1 MLRKK
6 LYTQILSI
14 FFALLIFT
22 TACGRIGRPNE
33 SRPDEGGTPGLSAES
48 VTLSAS
54 VPVTEADAA
63 AFPKT
68 CKPAFFSFSGGTGK
82 VTITCPEV
90 TINSQTSNQISNQI
104 SSQTSTQINGQ
115 ISDGEKDKNRDKI
128 AEAVLVFSSPHY
140 EWVKSDGIEYLPD
153 NTEESNRETS
163 IFTIPVLLDEEMKIS
178 ALTTAMSEPH
188 EIEYTIFISLN
199 EETQDS
205 PNTDAL
211 ENIDTSEK
219 TDAPEKA
226 DAPEGTDTS
235 EKTGA
240 LEKSETS
247 ILPDSEDEEIYEREK
262 PESHTAPEIP
272 GLAFVSEKELA
283 YAEAF
288 AVYNYRAAE
297 SGIAQDA
304 VSNNTPGGVTI
315 DSAGDTSGNITT
327 DAASDSSTDGLFR
340 LIDVYGNGG
349 ARYLLVPEGAEIPK
363 ELQKAL
369 QQEQQKTPQKEKQ
382 KTLQN
387 EQKKTLQQEQQKT
400 PQQEQQKAL
409 QQDQQETLRGEK
421 DSPANIN
428 INTNTDSSAI
438 TGKIT
443 VLQAP
448 LDNLYVAATSS
459 MALFDAAGAIS
470 QVKLTGT
477 DAKGWYIDAPRQALE
492 NGSMVYAGKYSAPD
506 YELLTVSGCDLAV
519 ESMMIL
525 HTPEVKE
532 KLEELGIP
540 VFIDTSSSETHPMGR
555 TEWVRLYG
563 ILTGHE
569 KEADE
574 FFEKQIEIFAESDSY
589 TDTGK
594 TTAFFSITSNGNV
607 IVRAADDYIPKMIS
621 LAGGHYIFTDL
632 TKGTG
637 NSASVRLSM
646 EDFYNTAKDADYLI
660 YNATIEKPVGSI
672 RELCSKFAL
681 LSEFKAVQEGHVWQ
695 VRSSLYQSPDI
706 AARMITDLRRM
717 LTEQNGTEMAFL
729 EPVSD

>member
-1 MLRKK
+1 M
-6 LYTQILSI
+6 
-14 FFALLIFT
+14 
-22 TACGRIGRPNE
+22 
-33 SRPDEGGTPGLSAES
+33 
-48 VTLSAS
+48 
-54 VPVTEADAA
+54 
-63 AFPKT
+63 
-68 CKPAFFSFSGGTGK
+68 
-82 VTITCPEV
+82 
-90 TINSQTSNQISNQI
+90 
-104 SSQTSTQINGQ
+104 
-115 ISDGEKDKNRDKI
+115 
-128 AEAVLVFSSPHY
+128 
-140 EWVKSDGIEYLPD
+140 
-153 NTEESNRETS
+153 
-163 IFTIPVLLDEEMKIS
+163 
-178 ALTTAMSEPH
+178 
-188 EIEYTIFISLN
+188 
-199 EETQDS
+199 
-205 PNTDAL
+205 
-211 ENIDTSEK
+211 
-219 TDAPEKA
+219 
-226 DAPEGTDTS
+226 
-235 EKTGA
+235 
-240 LEKSETS
+240 
-247 ILPDSEDEEIYEREK
+247 
-262 PESHTAPEIP
+262 
-272 GLAFVSEKELA
+272 
-283 YAEAF
+283 
-288 AVYNYRAAE
+288 
-297 SGIAQDA
+297 
-304 VSNNTPGGVTI
+304 
-315 DSAGDTSGNITT
+315 
-327 DAASDSSTDGLFR
+327 
-340 LIDVYGNGG
+340 YGNGG

-369 QQEQQKTPQKEKQ
+369 QQEQQKTPQKEQQ

-409 QQDQQETLRGEK
+409 QQEQQETLRGEK

-428 INTNTDSSAI
+428 INKNTDSSAI

-717 LTEQNGTEMAFL
+717 LTEQNGTEMTFL